1 MELESLGE
9 PGGGGVQVTTD
20 TSHSHST
27 PPKQKK
33 TKKNNLYTV
42 FLKSFY
48 LSGTCNKIIEF
59 QMNEICIPERIHN

>member
-9 PGGGGVQVTTD
+9 PGGGGGSRLQRT
-20 TSHSHST
+20 HPIPT
-27 PPKQKK
+27 PHHPNKKKQ
-33 TKKNNLYTV
+33 KNNLYTV

>member
-1 MELESLGE
+1 MILGD
-9 PGGGGVQVTTD
+9 PGGTWGGGLGYNGHIPIPLHTTQ
-20 TSHSHST
+20 T
-27 PPKQKK
+27 KK
-33 TKKNNLYTV
+33 TPKKPIYI